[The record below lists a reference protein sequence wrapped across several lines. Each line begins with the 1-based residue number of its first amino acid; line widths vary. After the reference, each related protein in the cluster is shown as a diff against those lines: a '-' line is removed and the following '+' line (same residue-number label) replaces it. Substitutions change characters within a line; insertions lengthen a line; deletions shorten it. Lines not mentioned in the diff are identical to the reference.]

1 MADNSTIYKNLRIH
15 KASPDLESRG
25 ANGTDAADLTIDCG
39 TEKTPVLAVA
49 VYKDINL
56 ASVILSLPVA
66 TQPDEV
72 QFVDEAGSNTGIY
85 TWGFAIDELVSGS
98 FELQHDYKE
107 GTDLIFHIHWQ
118 GITAPDGASDNVK
131 WALTYTLSRDTTTLD
146 AATTIY
152 GETAITTRYS
162 FYKTNLTTITGTNFK
177 IGDQFLFAIK
187 RVAASSDDY
196 AGDALVATLGVH
208 YQCDT
213 IGSRTITTK

>member
-1 MADNSTIYKNLRIH
+1 MSKTLYTDLKIH
-15 KASPDLESRG
+15 KANPDLESRG

-39 TEKTPVLAVA
+39 TEKTPVLATV

-56 ASVILSLPVA
+56 ASAILSLPAA

-107 GTDLIFHIHWQ
+107 GTDLVFHIHWQ

-131 WALTYTLSRDTTTLD
+131 WALTYTLSRDNTTLD
-146 AATTIY
+146 AANTIY
-152 GETAITTRYS
+152 GETAITTRYA

-177 IGDQFLFAIK
+177 VEDQFLFTIK

-208 YQCDT
+208 YAVDT
-213 IGSRTITTK
+213 LGSRTISAK